1 MMVKHTN
8 QTSKGIKD
16 VAVRKEIFR
25 GIKFGL
31 FSVSAGIIE
40 IIAFSLLNELTLWPY
55 WPSYVIALVLSVL
68 WNFTLNRRYTF
79 YSANNVSIAML
90 KILAF
95 YLVFIPVSTFA
106 GNYLAGTLQWNE
118 YIVTLLNMLANF
130 ILEFLYDRFFVFG
143 NSLDTNQLAKQKQ
156 ETRTKEEHT

>member
-16 VAVRKEIFR
+16 VVVRKEIFR

-95 YLVFIPVSTFA
+95 YLVFIPVSTVA
-106 GNYLAGTLQWNE
+106 GSYLAGTLQWNE

-143 NSLDTNQLAKQKQ
+143 NSIDTNQLAKQKQ
-156 ETRTKEEHT
+156 ETRTKEEQT

>member
-1 MMVKHTN
+1 MVKHTN